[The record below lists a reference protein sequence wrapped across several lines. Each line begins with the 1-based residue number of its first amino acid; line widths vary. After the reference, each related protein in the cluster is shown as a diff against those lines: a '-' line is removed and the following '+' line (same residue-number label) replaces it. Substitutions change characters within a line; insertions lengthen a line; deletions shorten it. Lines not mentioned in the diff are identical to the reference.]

1 MNFSKL
7 SYDLTSKL
15 SKLEK
20 KNEGIFFTPAN
31 TVIDNIN
38 IIIVYSRV

>member
-7 SYDLTSKL
+7 SYDLTNSL

-20 KNEGIFFTPAN
+20 KNEGIFFTPTN
-31 TVIDNIN
+31 TVIENIKMIN
-38 IIIVYSRV
+38 